1 MTLSRSDSGP
11 DTPAPTRSA
20 IRLRVNGDALER
32 PSPTSVAS
40 LLESLDIS
48 GRVAV
53 AVNRRVIVRS
63 AHAETTLSDGDRV
76 EILEAVGGG

>member
-1 MTLSRSDSGP
+1 
-11 DTPAPTRSA
+11 
-20 IRLRVNGDALER
+20 VNGDALER
-32 PSPTSVAS
+32 PLPTSVAS
-40 LLESLDIS
+40 LLESLDLS